1 MALNKTTLSAF
12 DWADVVAQLD
22 EHAPPDGFVTT
33 SVTIQLVPQEGY
45 SVQIVV
51 EDALSIKAKDAQR
64 IEEIEQEIKAVYAE
78 IAIDRRLM
86 RDSTWNYRQIERLQ
100 AEKKHLEN
108 RSEP

>member
-1 MALNKTTLSAF
+1 MALKKNTLRAY
-12 DWADVVAQLD
+12 DWASVIADLN
-22 EHAPPDGFVTT
+22 EHNPPDGFVTT
-33 SVTIQLVPQEGY
+33 FVTIQLVPQEGY
-45 SVQIVV
+45 SIQIVV